1 VIVPKVGGQYGNIAS
16 HANHITSDQS
26 PRVELY
32 SERRGEDLDSSNYL
46 MQMKACSTHSMVN
59 ETSLNINGTTRDHG
73 NWSQF
78 SSEDPL
84 FSIPTTSS
92 FTNYGAIT
100 YPPSKV
106 HKNTPCTQ
114 I

>member
-1 VIVPKVGGQYGNIAS
+1 MIVPKVGGQYGNITG
-16 HANHITSDQS
+16 HANQITSDQS
-26 PRVELY
+26 PRVELF
-32 SERRGEDLDSSNYL
+32 SERRAEDLNSSNYL
-46 MQMKACSTHSMVN
+46 MQMKACSAHNMVN
-59 ETSLNINGTTRDHG
+59 ETSLIINGTRDHG

-84 FSIPTTSS
+84 SSLPTTSS